1 MARKPPPLPDV
12 FAKPGGAPSRG
23 TPIED
28 LPQPD
33 GTVALQER
41 PPPEAPPPPPPPLP
55 PELPEPPV
63 SAQPAP
69 PPDDEPY
76 VPPPPRPR
84 AAPGG
89 RAFSLAVIAVAISL
103 TAPFWE
109 DAVLSV
115 LGAHTPNGRVAE
127 MSILA
132 MERQDRR
139 TADIGQRLATATEQL
154 ARQQAEFTAAM
165 QRMDRSA
172 TLIRTMALVR
182 LSDALRRP
190 APFAA
195 ELAVARASG
204 TDLGDLKPLLDEI
217 QAYADTGIPGVAQL
231 RRDFHALTDQL
242 ARSDSGGASWISS
255 LTSWARPRGA
265 APMAVAAD
273 PSLELLQTATAQLA
287 DGDVAGALERT
298 QQVGELYRPAFATW
312 IEDARARVAADTLAE
327 RASDMVTKALQPA
340 ATK

>member
-1 MARKPPPLPDV
+1 
-12 FAKPGGAPSRG
+12 
-23 TPIED
+23 
-28 LPQPD
+28 
-33 GTVALQER
+33 
-41 PPPEAPPPPPPPLP
+41 
-55 PELPEPPV
+55 
-63 SAQPAP
+63 
-69 PPDDEPY
+69 
-76 VPPPPRPR
+76 
-84 AAPGG
+84 
-89 RAFSLAVIAVAISL
+89 
-103 TAPFWE
+103 
-109 DAVLSV
+109 
-115 LGAHTPNGRVAE
+115 
-127 MSILA
+127 
-132 MERQDRR
+132 
-139 TADIGQRLATATEQL
+139 
-154 ARQQAEFTAAM
+154 M

-190 APFAA
+190 VPFAA

-204 TDLGDLKPLLDEI
+204 TDLGDLKPLLDQI

-242 ARSDSGGASWISS
+242 ARSDGGSEASWISS

-298 QQVGELYRPAFATW
+298 QQVGEIYRPVFATW